1 MNDAV
6 IKAEWRIERPAEF
19 ERVVMG
25 PLSQLACEASYVS
38 AGLDVRL
45 THRLQDGQ
53 RTDVLANFSSYSLLD
68 TCPLPLPLPPFVGVS
83 MVFALGLFIR
93 CDLPSLLRVAVF
105 CLSFS
110 FPSLLLL
117 VLELTAP
124 AS

>member
-19 ERVVMG
+19 ERVVRG
-25 PLSQLACEASYVS
+25 LLSQLACEASYVS

-45 THRLQDGQ
+45 SHRLQDGQ

-68 TCPLPLPLPPFVGVS
+68 TCPLPLPLPPSVGVS
-83 MVFALGLFIR
+83 MVFALGFAMS
-93 CDLPSLLRVAVF
+93 CDLLSLVWLAVF

-110 FPSLLLL
+110 FPLLLL
-117 VLELTAP
+117 LILELTAP